1 MEETF
6 EYLEQLRR
14 TERRVAMATLVA
26 TKGTTPRKEGAKMW
40 VGEGGRILGSVTIG
54 GCVAGRVVAESE
66 DVLASA
72 TPRLL
77 SMQLGDEDAWD
88 LGLSCGGTVDVL
100 IEPIDLQP
108 GGGGVGRGRGSALLD
123 AYETIRQEVVQGRH
137 AVAVTPLNGRS
148 ARLVVREDGSIA
160 GTLGNRALDDE
171 ARARALESIQQ
182 GRSGTLTLGR
192 QSSESLDAFFELHG
206 PPSTL
211 LVFGAGHVAMPLVQ
225 FAKILGWKVVVVDGR
240 ERFAT
245 RDRFPDANEI
255 RIGMLSEIAEQ
266 FTYTPSTFVVLV
278 AHDYKYDI
286 PVLRTVLATD
296 AAYIGLLGS
305 RKRGRA
311 ILEFLAEEG
320 ISPEVLERVH
330 VPVGLDIGAQ
340 TAAEIALSVL
350 AEAIAVRTGRPGTSL
365 RTRRGVGGAP

>member
-1 MEETF
+1 M
-6 EYLEQLRR
+6 
-14 TERRVAMATLVA
+14 
-26 TKGTTPRKEGAKMW
+26 
-40 VGEGGRILGSVTIG
+40 GG
-54 GCVAGRVVAESE
+54 
-66 DVLASA
+66 
-72 TPRLL
+72 
-77 SMQLGDEDAWD
+77 W
-88 LGLSCGGTVDVL
+88 
-100 IEPIDLQP
+100 
-108 GGGGVGRGRGSALLD
+108 GGGGALLD

-137 AVAVTPLNGRS
+137 AVAVTPLNGLS
-148 ARLVVREDGSIA
+148 ARLVVREDGSVA

-171 ARARALESIQQ
+171 ARACALESIQQ

-192 QSSESLDAFFELHG
+192 HSSEPLDAFFELHG

-211 LVFGAGHVAMPLVQ
+211 LIFGAGHVAMPLVQ
-225 FAKILGWKVVVVDGR
+225 FAKILGWKVVVLDGR

-245 RDRFPDANEI
+245 HDRFPDADEI

-311 ILEFLAEEG
+311 ILDFLNEEG
-320 ISPEVLERVH
+320 LSPEVLERVH

-350 AEAIAVRTGRPGTSL
+350 AEAIAVRAGRPGTSL
-365 RTRRGVGGAP
+365 RTRREEGAP